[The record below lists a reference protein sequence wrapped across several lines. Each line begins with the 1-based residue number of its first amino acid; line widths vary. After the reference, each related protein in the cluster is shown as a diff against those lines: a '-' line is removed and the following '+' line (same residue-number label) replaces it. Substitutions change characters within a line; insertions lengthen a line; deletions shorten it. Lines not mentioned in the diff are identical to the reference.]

1 MAALRQVMDLELGCN
16 IVDLG
21 LVYGVEST
29 GGNVTVTMTLTTR
42 GCPMNDFISAG
53 VEQALLDID
62 GVTSVDVRIVWE
74 PAWTT
79 DRMFP
84 EARRSIGLA
93 ETGSSASSK
102 RNPEPH

>member
-1 MAALRQVMDLELGCN
+1 MTTPTPERESLMAALRQVMDPELGCN

-42 GCPMNDFISAG
+42 GCPMNGFISAG
-53 VEQALLDID
+53 VEQALLAVE
-62 GVTSVDVRIVWE
+62 GVEEVEVRIVWD

-79 DRMFP
+79 DRMSP
-84 EARRSIGLA
+84 EVRRSIGLA
-93 ETGSSASSK
+93 EAG
-102 RNPEPH
+102 

>member
-1 MAALRQVMDLELGCN
+1 MTTPTPNRDSLMAALRQVMDPELACN

-21 LVYGVEST
+21 LVYAVESS

-53 VEQALLDID
+53 VEQALLAVD
-62 GVTSVDVRIVWE
+62 GVTNVEVRIVWE

-79 DRMFP
+79 DRMSRDV
-84 EARRSIGLA
+84 RRSIGL
-93 ETGSSASSK
+93 
-102 RNPEPH
+102 PEAG